1 MAKRKVDGCK
11 TTIIKDTRYFHV
23 NTKLFLTE
31 KEKAMVKDDYLP
43 EKISKAIYKYKKSYG
58 ENVISIGFGYTI
70 DKSDNK
76 NWKVLRK
83 YVVLETYLKLSEYKR
98 RLIIVNNQQRHM
110 RKIREAFKSYE
121 LCLSIAKQLLWIK
134 LQYGSLE

>member
-1 MAKRKVDGCK
+1 MAERKVDGCK
-11 TTIIKDTRYFHV
+11 TKIIKDTRYFYV

-31 KEKAMVKDDYLP
+31 KEKDMVKDDYLP
-43 EKISKAIYKYKKSYG
+43 EKISKAIYRYKRSYG
-58 ENVISIGFGYTI
+58 ETVMAIGFGYTI

-83 YVVLETYLKLSEYKR
+83 YVVLETYLRLSEYKR

-110 RKIREAFKSYE
+110 KNVRETFKSHE
-121 LCLSIAKQLLWIK
+121 LCLSIAKQLL
-134 LQYGSLE
+134 

>member
-43 EKISKAIYKYKKSYG
+43 EKISKAIYRYKRSYG
-58 ENVISIGFGYTI
+58 ETVTAIGFGYTI

-76 NWKVLRK
+76 NWKVLRN
-83 YVVLETYLKLSEYKR
+83 YVVLETYLRLSEYKR

-110 RKIREAFKSYE
+110 RKVREAFKSRE
-121 LCLSIAKQLLWIK
+121 ILLSIDK
-134 LQYGSLE
+134 